1 MTLLPGEGRG
11 PVARFLGP
19 GFRRGTLALAVLILA
34 VPTPAASAPEVKVEV
49 LRDGDAWTADFT
61 LAKAAPAWAFYRSA
75 VTRVGA
81 KPWRPQAWTIET
93 PGVRLERRGFY
104 DVLTSESGDVP
115 SRVRVRF
122 RPFGEDLEADY
133 EPALIFTDGSVALF
147 TNQFDLMPLASAAA
161 AEKLSLDLGAH
172 PETGQ
177 PAQVTFRDE
186 GGEVLHGGA
195 RHASLSLVSG
205 NSYVLFGPAAPIETR
220 DIAAIIDPALPRW
233 IADEL
238 AASTPRLLAY
248 YANRLGPRSGVKPT
262 LMASWMGPTPKLES
276 MGGSVLPGLVI
287 MAFEGE
293 GLKQRSE
300 ALIAASRWFVAHES
314 AHFWLGETVR
324 YDRGAHAWITEGGAD
339 LLAVRASA
347 AIDPTYNARGL
358 LNAAIDDCITLGAGK
373 AVNGAA
379 ERNENRAYYACGAVF
394 GLVAEAAVR
403 RVQPNHDF
411 FDFLARL
418 IETNRADG
426 VVSKEEWLAQLTK
439 VSRDASLADDI
450 RAMTDQG
457 VADPKAVIASLFLRA
472 GVRHS
477 LDADGRPRV

>member
-1 MTLLPGEGRG
+1 ML
-11 PVARFLGP
+11 AAAAAAS
-19 GFRRGTLALAVLILA
+19 LALAA
-34 VPTPAASAPEVKVEV
+34 PEPEVKVAV
-49 LRDGDAWTADFT
+49 LRDGNSWTADFA
-61 LAKAAPAWAFYRSA
+61 LARDAPAWAFYRSA

-93 PGVRLERRGFY
+93 PGVRFERRGFY
-104 DVLTSESGDVP
+104 DVLTGEKGSVP
-115 SRVRVRF
+115 RSIRVRF

-147 TNQFDLMPLASAAA
+147 TNQFDIMPLESASAA
-161 AEKLSLDLGAH
+161 ETLPLDLGEH
-172 PETGQ
+172 PPTGQ
-177 PAQVTFRDE
+177 PAAVTFRDIA
-186 GGEVLHGGA
+186 GPLLHAGERKPSVTLT
-195 RHASLSLVSG
+195 SG
-205 NSYVLFGPAAPIETR
+205 NTYVLFGPAKPVESK
-220 DIAAIIDPALPRW
+220 DIVTIVDPGLPRW

-238 AASTPRLLAY
+238 AASTPKTLVH
-248 YANRLGPRSGVKPT
+248 YAERLGPRAGVKPT
-262 LMASWMGPTPKLES
+262 LMVSWMGPTPKLQS

-293 GLKQRSE
+293 GVAQRNPA
-300 ALIAASRWFVAHES
+300 ALNAARWFIAHEA

-324 YDRGAHAWITEGGAD
+324 YDTAAHAWMTEGGAD

-347 AIDPTYNARGL
+347 AIDPAYDPRPL
-358 LNAAIDDCITLGAGK
+358 LNAAIDDCIRLGAGK

-379 ERNENRAYYACGAVF
+379 ERNENRAYYACGTVF

-418 IETNRADG
+418 IDANRADG
-426 VVSKEEWLAQLTK
+426 IVSKEEWLAHLTK

-450 RAMTDQG
+450 RTMTDKG
-457 VADPKAVIASLFLRA
+457 VADPKAAIASLFSRA

-477 LDADGRPRV
+477 LDAEGKPRME